1 MAKYVLLYLGGTAP
15 QTPEE
20 GEKATADWLGWF
32 DKVGDK
38 VVETGNAFG
47 SSFTVGNAAASG
59 VSGYTAISADSVETA
74 KTLLDGHPHLSSGGS
89 IEVHEAL
96 EM

>member
-1 MAKYVLLYLGGTAP
+1 VTKYVLLYLGGTAP

-20 GEKATADWLGWF
+20 GEKATADWLAWF
-32 DKVGDK
+32 GKVGDR

-47 SSFTVGNAAASG
+47 SSFTVGDAGASG
-59 VSGYTAISADSVETA
+59 VSGYTAISADSADEA
-74 KTLLDGHPHLSSGGS
+74 KTLLDGHPHLKSGGS